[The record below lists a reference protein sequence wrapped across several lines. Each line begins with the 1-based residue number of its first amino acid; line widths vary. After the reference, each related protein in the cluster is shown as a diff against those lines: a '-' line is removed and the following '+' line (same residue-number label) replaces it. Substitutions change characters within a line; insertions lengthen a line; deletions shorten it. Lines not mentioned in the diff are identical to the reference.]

1 MKRLVILSAAITLL
15 AALSACGS
23 TANSN
28 SQSSSSETSTAAV
41 TDAAETTEPDTSE
54 EANAEPVT
62 EIGED
67 SSVVLEVS
75 NHCVLISNSS
85 APVFSVALSQEIAD
99 GCGNIGLFD
108 ESGNQVASLL
118 DDGNDCDHKAG
129 DLIYSAGFMYNL
141 RGVHKFTAKSDNFET
156 NSVTVSYIDEI
167 TDEDIAEMDKLT
179 AEIGESVNSLKDKDG
194 NVPHEKAGE
203 AYDLVIECVKKLYDE
218 GKVVEYHRNPDNVEI
233 KFAMGVTY
241 IYEVKDPL
249 CD

>member
-1 MKRLVILSAAITLL
+1 MKKLVILSAAVTLL
-15 AALSACGS
+15 AALSACDS
-23 TANSN
+23 TANSG
-28 SQSSSSETSTAAV
+28 SQSDSSEPTTAAV
-41 TDAAETTEPDTSE
+41 TDAAETTEP
-54 EANAEPVT
+54 VT
-62 EIGED
+62 ENGGD

-99 GCGNIGLFD
+99 KCGNIGLYD

-156 NSVTVSYIDEI
+156 DSVTVSYIDEI

-194 NVPHEKAGE
+194 NVPYEKASK
-203 AYDLVIECVKKLYDE
+203 AYDLVTECVKKLYDE
-218 GKVVEYHRNPDNVEI
+218 GKVVEYHRNSDNVEI